1 MADDIIDP
9 KENGPSAAIH
19 NQSVIARGETQL
31 EAGAMVNDLRPDHHV
46 TDARSRPR
54 NGDLDKFRHLF
65 GPKRRGR

>member
-31 EAGAMVNDLRPDHHV
+31 EAGATVNDLR
-46 TDARSRPR
+46 
-54 NGDLDKFRHLF
+54 
-65 GPKRRGR
+65 